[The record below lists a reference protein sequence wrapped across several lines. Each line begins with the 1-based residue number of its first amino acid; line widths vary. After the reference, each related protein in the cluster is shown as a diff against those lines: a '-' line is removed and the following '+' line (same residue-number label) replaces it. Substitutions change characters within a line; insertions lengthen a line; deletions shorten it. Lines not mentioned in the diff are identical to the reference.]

1 MAAIEIAY
9 LGRFAGGGGLTDLS
23 QAPFRAGQ
31 LDGKFAPFSWGLVN
45 TLDGRIVAI
54 PTDTAPGT
62 MFYRTDVL
70 EAAGLDIGMVETW
83 DDLIALGRKVTRD
96 TDGDGATDT
105 FLITDAGQVTQ
116 AILRGFIPKGEGL
129 YFDVNGRSIVD
140 SPRFVNAFKRGQE
153 VRNLGLDAKIGAWSN
168 EWYEAFSRGMTAVE
182 ISGAWLAGHL
192 QNWMAPH
199 TKGLWRARHLPED
212 MFVNWGGTFWAIPEQ
227 SNQKEAAWQF
237 VQFLTLRPEMQV
249 KSFTTI
255 HAYPAL
261 LEALD
266 DPVFS
271 EGVEFLGGQ
280 MARRLW
286 SETVA
291 NISVISIHPGD
302 PVASEIVDSALT
314 EVLEE
319 GRRVED
325 ALREAKALIE
335 RRLR

>member
-9 LGRFAGGGGLTDLS
+9 LGRFAGGGGLTDQPS
-23 QAPFRAGQ
+23 AFWAGQ

-129 YFDVNGRSIVD
+129 YFDANGRSIVD

-168 EWYEAFSRGMTAVE
+168 ESYEAFSRGMTAVE

-271 EGVEFLGGQ
+271 EGVEFP
-280 MARRLW
+280 RRTDGTAVV
-286 SETVA
+286 SGTMA

-302 PVASEIVDSALT
+302 PVGERNRRFGPH

-319 GRRVED
+319 GRHVED